1 MVSATQMAG
10 GGLRGVAWVCAV
22 ALAFGGCGDDPRPA
36 SDADAADTRADAWD
50 AWDAA
55 DGAVDAL
62 GDAESDAVTD
72 ALEEDTRPP
81 DVDADSDTADADTDV
96 ADADA
101 DDAGADTAEVDG
113 ADPDVVD
120 VVDVADG
127 DDVADTEVAA
137 DTEVVDDLDT
147 LDDEASAAGPF
158 DDLAGLTGA
167 ELRAALLPRIS
178 GQTPLGYSANG
189 LAREVMWAV
198 IDVHGG
204 RLECI
209 YTGRTV
215 AGEDPTAP
223 PLGTAVAPAIDTTP
237 NQDCRMPDGTAV
249 PGGCVFNAEHSWPRS
264 QGADSGP
271 AESDLHHLFP
281 AYDMANNR
289 RSNYAFGVTTCVA
302 NACEWAEN
310 GSELG
315 ARDDGTKVF
324 EVRLRYRGD
333 IARAQFYFAVRYQK
347 AIAAPVEATLRAWH
361 ADDPP
366 DDEERA
372 RNDAIEG
379 WQHNRNP
386 FVDRPDFV
394 AAIADF

>member
-1 MVSATQMAG
+1 MGG
-10 GGLRGVAWVCAV
+10 GGLRGVAWACAV
-22 ALAFGGCGDDPRPA
+22 ALAFGGCGDDPQPA
-36 SDADAADTRADAWD
+36 GDADAADTRDAWDVAQD

-55 DGAVDAL
+55 DGTVDGLVDGGAD
-62 GDAESDAVTD
+62 GATD
-72 ALEEDTRPP
+72 TRDEDTPL
-81 DVDADSDTADADTDV
+81 DADDADDADADADADTD

-101 DDAGADTAEVDG
+101 DADATDADD
-113 ADPDVVD
+113 ADADE
-120 VVDVADG
+120 VDVAD
-127 DDVADTEVAA
+127 
-137 DTEVVDDLDT
+137 VDDTVAPDGLDI
-147 LDDEASAAGPF
+147 LEDEASAAGPF
-158 DDLAGLTGA
+158 DDLAGLTDG
-167 ELRAALLPRIS
+167 ELRAALLDRIDD
-178 GQTPLGYSANG
+178 QTPLGYSANG

-198 IDVHGG
+198 TDVHDG

-223 PLGTAVAPAIDTTP
+223 PLGTAVLPAIDTTP

-249 PGGCVFNAEHSWPRS
+249 SGGCVFNAEHSWPRS

-289 RSNYAFGVTTCVA
+289 RSNYAFGVTTCVG
-302 NACEWAEN
+302 NACEWAEG

-315 ARDDGTKVF
+315 DRDDGTKVF

-333 IARAQFYFAVRYQK
+333 VARAQFYFAVRYQK
-347 AIAAPVEATLRAWH
+347 AIAAPIEATLRAWH

-394 AAIADF
+394 AAIADY

>member
-204 RLECI
+204 R
-209 YTGRTV
+209 
-215 AGEDPTAP
+215 P
-223 PLGTAVAPAIDTTP
+223 
-237 NQDCRMPDGTAV
+237 
-249 PGGCVFNAEHSWPRS
+249 
-264 QGADSGP
+264 
-271 AESDLHHLFP
+271 
-281 AYDMANNR
+281 
-289 RSNYAFGVTTCVA
+289 NYAFGVTTCVA